1 MEIVVVPMKGDCVKS
16 TRNRG
21 YTIVELM
28 IVVVII
34 AIGATMAAA
43 SIMEARK
50 NSILTSVARETFNL
64 LETAR
69 SRALMRNVA
78 VGIVVNNAVPT
89 ATTLALSESFDTSC
103 NRIAGVG
110 TEPID
115 TLKSNM
121 LILDLTFPR
130 YRTVTGANVYTKS
143 LLINGIASAGATLC
157 INRRG
162 RVLMLGGSDWVNITT
177 APAFRITYQ
186 RRDDGIDVGVERI
199 VELQQGGVPRIVQ

>member
-1 MEIVVVPMKGDCVKS
+1 
-16 TRNRG
+16 
-21 YTIVELM
+21 VELM
-28 IVVVII
+28 IVLVII
-34 AIGATMAAA
+34 AIGTAVAAA

-50 NSILTSVARETFNL
+50 NAILTNVARETYNL

-89 ATTLALSESFDTSC
+89 ATTLALSESWDTSC

-110 TEPID
+110 TEPVD
-115 TLKSNM
+115 PLKTN
-121 LILDLTFPR
+121 LLLVDLTTSR

-143 LLINGIASAGATLC
+143 LLVNGAAAGSATLC

-162 RVLMLGGSDWVNITT
+162 RILMLAGADWVNMTV
-177 APAFRITYQ
+177 APAFEIHFQ
-186 RRDDGIDVGVERI
+186 RRDDGVDVGVEK
-199 VELQQGGVPRIVQ
+199 VVQLQQGGVPRIVR